1 MDDEPM
7 WAVDH
12 VVAPTPGSVITIPKT
27 ANEFAIKGNH
37 LTLVKDTEN
46 EAVRLMMFPLSLTG
60 EAKTWLDELN
70 EGTIETWDELRTAF
84 ISRFFPPALFDH
96 LLREIRVFS
105 QHENESLTEAW
116 LCGSNTDTDKIM
128 ARMDAQHKE
137 LQSQAKQPT
146 PDLNYDDIPMSHEEE
161 AKFMQTFY
169 IPGICPSFCKH
180 KIQLLDDKKLVVQKQ
195 RRLNPNMQ
203 EVFKKEIVKLLDTG
217 IIYLIADSPWVSP
230 IHYVPK
236 KGGITVVTN
245 KNDELVP
252 TRTITGWRNIEVF
265 MDDFSV
271 FGDSLDKCL
280 NNLDKMLQRCKDDH
294 LVLNWEKCHFM
305 VKEGIVLG
313 HKVSG
318 AGLELDKAKIDVIL
332 KLPPPTNIKGV
343 RSFLGHARFY
353 RRFIK
358 DFSKIARPLTKL
370 LEKDTP
376 FEFNDECQKAFK
388 LLKEKLTCA
397 PVIVIRD
404 EQKNQ
409 RTGSEPRTK
418 PEPEPSVPVLDFEI
432 FSVLGSVPPVLDP
445 TKKCHLLA
453 HGFRKIISYDISKE
467 KPMSNKELESK
478 VEDIVEEV
486 KTKMGELFGT
496 YKERFDFLLLN
507 SSMGEH
513 MESEVTSPNNGD
525 NDFLNDYYNVDATSS
540 YETETELDRYLRE
553 PKIELRKGQSLD
565 ILQWWKVNGPRFPIV
580 SKMARDILAIQIS
593 TVASEAAFSTGG
605 RVLDPYRTRL
615 STTIVEALICTQD
628 WVRKSRTQINWD
640 DVEDLIKDDEIVKDM
655 EEQLEKL
662 TERDKAKQT
671 GEI

>member
-1 MDDEPM
+1 
-7 WAVDH
+7 
-12 VVAPTPGSVITIPKT
+12 KRY
-27 ANEFAIKGNH
+27 K
-37 LTLVKDTEN
+37 
-46 EAVRLMMFPLSLTG
+46 
-60 EAKTWLDELN
+60 
-70 EGTIETWDELRTAF
+70 
-84 ISRFFPPALFDH
+84 
-96 LLREIRVFS
+96 
-105 QHENESLTEAW
+105 Q
-116 LCGSNTDTDKIM
+116 
-128 ARMDAQHKE
+128 KE
-137 LQSQAKQPT
+137 
-146 PDLNYDDIPMSHEEE
+146 
-161 AKFMQTFY
+161 
-169 IPGICPSFCKH
+169 
-180 KIQLLDDKKLVVQKQ
+180 KK
-195 RRLNPNMQ
+195 RS
-203 EVFKKEIVKLLDTG
+203 IVTG
-217 IIYLIADSPWVSP
+217 IVEEVTLQCAFFREKEDCTGKLGISPLIKCTSTIRQLAYDT
-230 IHYVPK
+230 VP
-236 KGGITVVTN
+236 
-245 KNDELVP
+245 D
-252 TRTITGWRNIEVF
+252 
-265 MDDFSV
+265 
-271 FGDSLDKCL
+271 
-280 NNLDKMLQRCKDDH
+280 
-294 LVLNWEKCHFM
+294 
-305 VKEGIVLG
+305 
-313 HKVSG
+313 
-318 AGLELDKAKIDVIL
+318 
-332 KLPPPTNIKGV
+332 
-343 RSFLGHARFY
+343 
-353 RRFIK
+353 
-358 DFSKIARPLTKL
+358 
-370 LEKDTP
+370 
-376 FEFNDECQKAFK
+376 
-388 LLKEKLTCA
+388 
-397 PVIVIRD
+397 RD

-418 PEPEPSVPVLDFEI
+418 PEPIRTKPEPEPSVPVPVLDFET
-432 FSVLGSVPPVLDP
+432 FFDP

-478 VEDIVEEV
+478 VEDMVEEV

-496 YKERFDFLLLN
+496 YKERFDFLSSN